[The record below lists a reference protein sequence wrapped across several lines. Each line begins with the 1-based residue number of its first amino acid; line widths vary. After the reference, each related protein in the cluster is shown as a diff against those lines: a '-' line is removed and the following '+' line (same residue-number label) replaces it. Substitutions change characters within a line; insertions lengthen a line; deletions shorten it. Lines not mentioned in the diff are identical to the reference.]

1 MVYVANDPKITCAK
15 FGVKLFV
22 RARDTAA
29 NIMYYVMVRS
39 YVESRLPVKHCFL
52 GFFKHKLGVKSNF

>member
-29 NIMYYVMVRS
+29 NIMYYVMGGPS
-39 YVESRLPVKHCFL
+39 SFL
-52 GFFKHKLGVKSNF
+52 RREPTPC